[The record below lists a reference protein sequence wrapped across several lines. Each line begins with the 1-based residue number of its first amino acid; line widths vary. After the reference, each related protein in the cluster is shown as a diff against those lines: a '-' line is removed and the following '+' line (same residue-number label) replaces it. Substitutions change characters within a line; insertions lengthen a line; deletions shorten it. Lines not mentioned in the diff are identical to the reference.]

1 MPEIAKPSRGLIT
14 WECEGQ
20 EGGPFHS
27 RKLHVPSGSSGLTIG
42 RGYDMKLKK
51 ASQIEADLKSAG
63 VDPVK
68 AKTISTAAGLQGN
81 AAKQFIAAKGLQNFE
96 ISPEGQVKLFEITYA
111 SEEAEVKRISS
122 KPDCVAK
129 FGAVDWDNAHPAIRD
144 LMVDLKF
151 RGDYTPASR
160 NLVQRL
166 LARNDLKQLAVV
178 IGDKA
183 KWSAVPPD
191 RFNRRKA
198 FMAKAAGG

>member
-1 MPEIAKPSRGLIT
+1 MPDIPKPSRGLIT
-14 WECEGQ
+14 WDCEGQ

-42 RGYDMKLKK
+42 RGYDMKLKTV
-51 ASQIEADLKSAG
+51 SQIEADLKSAG

-68 AKTISTAAGLQGN
+68 AKTISAAAGLQGS
-81 AAKQFIAAKGLQNFE
+81 AAKQFITAKGLQNFE
-96 ISPEGQVKLFEITYA
+96 ISPEAQVKLFEITYA
-111 SEEAEVKRISS
+111 SEEAEVKRISG

-129 FGAVDWDNAHPAIRD
+129 YGAVDWQNAHPAVRD

-151 RGDYTPASR
+151 RGDYTPDSR
-160 NLVQRL
+160 KIVQTL
-166 LARNDLKQLAVV
+166 LARNDLKQLAAV

-183 KWSAVPPD
+183 RWPSVPPD

-198 FMAKAAGG
+198 FMAKAVGG